1 MLKDLK
7 EILKDEINIVKSLLN
22 LLEEQHSYLVN
33 QEVFN
38 LDGIIPKIQDLSKS
52 LALIESKRRNIVDNK
67 PMTQVLNSLKDEELT
82 NLHTEVLMLLHEA
95 EVQKDSNELLIK
107 QSLSYTNSMLNM
119 LKPKKEAPTYN
130 GYGKLRK

>member
-82 NLHTEVLMLLHEA
+82 SLHTEVLMLLHEA

-119 LKPKKEAPTYN
+119 LKPKKESPTYN

>member
-1 MLKDLK
+1 
-7 EILKDEINIVKSLLN
+7 
-22 LLEEQHSYLVN
+22 
-33 QEVFN
+33 
-38 LDGIIPKIQDLSKS
+38 
-52 LALIESKRRNIVDNK
+52 
-67 PMTQVLNSLKDEELT
+67 MTQVLNSLKDEELT
-82 NLHTEVLMLLHEA
+82 NLYTEVLMILHEA